1 MKKANTTFSL
11 IYFLSWPKALISI
24 QKFLLQ
30 NPWMLH
36 LAQTVLQLPFLYC
49 VICLWFIISF
59 ARMFMRET
67 LGAVTDASSCPRSAQ
82 RFGRRVAGQI
92 YVCGWKAGA
101 LCWGRETVL
110 WHPWGKYSGQ
120 GDWPRLSLSLSVS
133 IKSRLSPQGCLP
145 RAHILPTDLL
155 AISVANGPAI
165 PVNDVVL
172 LSEREREIVC
182 VKEFGSQVNMLASI
196 R

>member
-1 MKKANTTFSL
+1 
-11 IYFLSWPKALISI
+11 
-24 QKFLLQ
+24 
-30 NPWMLH
+30 MLH

-59 ARMFMRET
+59 AWMFMCET
-67 LGAVTDASSCPRSAQ
+67 LGAVTDASSCPRSAR
-82 RFGRRVAGQI
+82 RFGRCVAGQI

-133 IKSRLSPQGCLP
+133 IKSCLSPQGCFP
-145 RAHILPTDLL
+145 RANILPADLL

-165 PVNDVVL
+165 PVNDVVPL
-172 LSEREREIVC
+172 RVCER
-182 VKEFGSQVNMLASI
+182 EFGSQVNMLAI

>member
-1 MKKANTTFSL
+1 M
-11 IYFLSWPKALISI
+11 
-24 QKFLLQ
+24 LL
-30 NPWMLH
+30 

-59 ARMFMRET
+59 TWMFMCGK
-67 LGAVTDASSCPRSAQ
+67 LGAVTDAGFCPRSTE
-82 RFGRRVAGQI
+82 RFGWRVAGQI

-120 GDWPRLSLSLSVS
+120 GDWPWLSLSLSVS

-145 RAHILPTDLL
+145 RAHILLTDLL
-155 AISVANGPAI
+155 AISVANSPAI
-165 PVNDVVL
+165 PVNDEVPV
-172 LSEREREIVC
+172 SEQEREIVC
-182 VKEFGSQVNMLASI
+182 VKESLAA
-196 R
+196 

>member
-1 MKKANTTFSL
+1 
-11 IYFLSWPKALISI
+11 
-24 QKFLLQ
+24 
-30 NPWMLH
+30 
-36 LAQTVLQLPFLYC
+36 
-49 VICLWFIISF
+49 
-59 ARMFMRET
+59 MFMCET

-82 RFGRRVAGQI
+82 RFGWRVAGQI

-133 IKSRLSPQGCLP
+133 IKSRLSPQGCFP
-145 RAHILPTDLL
+145 CAHILPADLL

-165 PVNDVVL
+165 PVNDVVPRRVC
-172 LSEREREIVC
+172 ER
-182 VKEFGSQVNMLASI
+182 EFGSQVNMLASI

>member
-1 MKKANTTFSL
+1 MTQSINFYSEIPTTKSL
-11 IYFLSWPKALISI
+11 GVTLGSNCSA
-24 QKFLLQ
+24 
-30 NPWMLH
+30 
-36 LAQTVLQLPFLYC
+36 APFLYC

-59 ARMFMRET
+59 AWMFMCET

-82 RFGRRVAGQI
+82 RFGWRVAGQI

-133 IKSRLSPQGCLP
+133 IKSRLSPQGCFPCTYITGWFTGYLWQTALP
-145 RAHILPTDLL
+145 YLL
-155 AISVANGPAI
+155 MMWCHGA
-165 PVNDVVL
+165 
-172 LSEREREIVC
+172 C
-182 VKEFGSQVNMLASI
+182 VKESLAAKSTC
-196 R
+196 

>member
-1 MKKANTTFSL
+1 MTQSINFYSEIPATKSLDITFGSNSSTAPL
-11 IYFLSWPKALISI
+11 SVLCDLFVVYNFLCT
-24 QKFLLQ
+24 
-30 NPWMLH
+30 N
-36 LAQTVLQLPFLYC
+36 VY
-49 VICLWFIISF
+49 VRD
-59 ARMFMRET
+59 ARCC
-67 LGAVTDASSCPRSAQ
+67 SCPRSAQ

-101 LCWGRETVL
+101 LCWGRETVF

-145 RAHILPTDLL
+145 RAHILPADLL
-155 AISVANGPAI
+155 AISVANSPAI
-165 PVNDVVL
+165 PVNDVVP

-182 VKEFGSQVNMLASI
+182 VKESLAAKSTC
-196 R
+196 